1 MRSSA
6 LLAISLVLLTSSAW
20 AQVYR
25 CGNTY
30 SEEPCKG
37 GRTVD
42 TSPPLTDPRG
52 PSTTVIYL
60 CRAPQGGQ
68 YWTAEACHTRGWTM
82 ERSER
87 VPINVPWADQVAAA
101 RGQKQAAA
109 ALTTAPTAQYTQQA
123 PQQRQRTPR
132 QECSLL
138 DERVKMLDSMG
149 RAGSGHYDLDWVRR
163 ERKEARDQQFR
174 LRC

>member
-1 MRSSA
+1 MRSKIPFA
-6 LLAISLVLLTSSAW
+6 IFLIFLASNAW

-30 SEEPCKG
+30 SEESCKG

-42 TSPPLTDPRG
+42 TSPPVTDPRG

-68 YWTAEACHTRGWTM
+68 YWTAESCHTRGWTM

-101 RGQKQAAA
+101 RRQKQAAQALNA
-109 ALTTAPTAQYTQQA
+109 APAVQYTQQA
-123 PQQRQRTPR
+123 PQQHKRTPR

-149 RAGSGHYDLDWVRR
+149 RAGSRYYDLDWIRR

>member
-87 VPINVPWADQVAAA
+87 VPINAPWADQVAAA
-101 RGQKQAAA
+101 RGQKRAAE
-109 ALTTAPTAQYTQQA
+109 ALNAAPTTQYMQQA
-123 PQQRQRTPR
+123 PHQRQRTPR

-138 DERVKMLDSMG
+138 DERVKMLDNMG
-149 RAGSGHYDLDWVRR
+149 RAGSQHYDLDWVRR
-163 ERKEARDQQFR
+163 ERKEVRDQQFR